1 MACGLGVDFVE
12 KAKDGNSPKIG
23 RPLREIDWEQVN
35 KLCLIQCTQQE
46 IADILRC
53 HVQTLETAAQ
63 RDHSISFTEYYK
75 IHCAQG
81 KASLRRQM
89 FKSAMKGNPA
99 MQIWL
104 SKQYLGMKENWNL
117 PENIAPIVLSY
128 KPTNQELPPEDSP
141 QVIDIPASE
150 RIMDDATQEGE
161 ESSER
166 EHQEGNEGG

>member
-1 MACGLGVDFVE
+1 ME
-12 KAKDGNSPKIG
+12 NAKEGDKSKGG
-23 RPLREIDWEQVN
+23 RPQRQVDWEQVN

-53 HVQTLETAAQ
+53 HVQTLESAAQ

-104 SKQYLGMKENWNL
+104 SKNYLGMKENWNL
-117 PENIAPIVLSY
+117 PDNIAPIMLAY
-128 KPTNQELPPEDSP
+128 KPTNQELPPQNDS
-141 QVIDIPASE
+141 QVIDIPAEE
-150 RIMDDATQEGE
+150 RTHDATKEGE
-161 ESSER
+161 ESSKPEY
-166 EHQEGNEGG
+166 QDGNESG